1 MTTYDES
8 AVSNTVIAHKK
19 PITLQQGRA
28 LRDNPIA
35 ISEGA
40 PGAPRIAHRALT
52 SLYLGGSNGSGSGY
66 SFTLTGTEN
75 LGVINGEI
83 DWALIPGDQIV
94 LQASTDGGSTWGS
107 QQVMLSTG
115 PGTSRRMMINL
126 LTGAWRVHPNLSG
139 TFAIPSGCN
148 AIRLKPDSGA
158 SGSTTLAVMA
168 WAAGGI
174 ID

>member
-1 MTTYDES
+1 MT
-8 AVSNTVIAHKK
+8 AHTDLPNSLFLQDK
-19 PITLQQGRA
+19 PILGSTGMA

-75 LGVINGEI
+75 LGVIDGEI
-83 DWALIPGDQIV
+83 DWALPPGAEIV
-94 LQASTDGGSTWGS
+94 FQASTDGGSTWGS

-126 LTGAWRVHPNLSG
+126 LTGEWRVHPNLSG
-139 TFAIPSGCN
+139 TFTIPSGCN

>member
-1 MTTYDES
+1 MT
-8 AVSNTVIAHKK
+8 AHTDLPNSLFLQDK
-19 PITLQQGRA
+19 PILGSTGMA

-75 LGVINGEI
+75 LGVIDGEI
-83 DWALIPGDQIV
+83 DWAISSGDQIV
-94 LQASTDGGSTWGS
+94 FQASTDGGSTWGA
-107 QQVMLSTG
+107 QQNIIATTG
-115 PGTSRRMMINL
+115 TGSSRRMMLNL
-126 LTGAWRVHPNLSG
+126 VTGAWRVHPNLSG
-139 TFAIPSGCN
+139 TFTIPSGCN